1 MPRPVREDYMML
13 QAIRHSSGAWW
24 SETQQIPAEGGAGG
38 HTRKTGGHRVAAGTD
53 ASHGRTRRTAVAW
66 RRSLP
71 RSDAAQRNAQQP
83 LAYDVSWKSSS
94 SSTGARLTERITAPG
109 PFVCTALSPGETKE
123 VGVTVIF
130 SGGYGSGTTW
140 TFCTWDA
147 VRRRWSGPAVSA
159 RGNQQLTLAA
169 DMDSARRAPPFP
181 MQVGGGKERALFG
194 GAGNAVRAMDRLLG
208 RQ

>member
-1 MPRPVREDYMML
+1 M
-13 QAIRHSSGAWW
+13 SC
-24 SETQQIPAEGGAGG
+24 
-38 HTRKTGGHRVAAGTD
+38 
-53 ASHGRTRRTAVAW
+53 
-66 RRSLP
+66 
-71 RSDAAQRNAQQP
+71 
-83 LAYDVSWKSSS
+83 KSSS

-130 SGGYGSGTTW
+130 SGGYGSGTTR

-147 VRRRWSGPAVSA
+147 VRRRWSGLAVSA

-181 MQVGGGKERALFG
+181 MQVGGGRSGLFS
-194 GAGNAVRAMDRLLG
+194 GARGMRFVRWIVFCVASDVWAQVDKGNAACCAGPPCEDARRLKG
-208 RQ
+208 AW